1 VDAGVWHVGWAATG
15 DEEARAALAAEV
27 LGVWAGPQPAAT
39 ATTTTKSAARRMST
53 STRRGA
59 ASYETASAFFTPFG
73 PGHFG

>member
-27 LGVWAGPQPAAT
+27 GVWAGPQPAAI

-53 STRRGA
+53 STRRRTAG
-59 ASYETASAFFTPFG
+59 YETASAFLTPFG

>member
-27 LGVWAGPQPAAT
+27 VGVWAGPQPAAI
-39 ATTTTKSAARRMST
+39 ATTTTRSAARRTLT
-53 STRRGA
+53 STRRRA
-59 ASYETASAFFTPFG
+59 AGYETASAFLTPLG